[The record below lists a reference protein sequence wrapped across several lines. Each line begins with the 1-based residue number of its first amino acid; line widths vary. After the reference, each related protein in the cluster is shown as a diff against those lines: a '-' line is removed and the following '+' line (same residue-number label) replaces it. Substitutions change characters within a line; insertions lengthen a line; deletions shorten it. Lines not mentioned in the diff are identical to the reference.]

1 MKVDLSIVHACFE
14 HTVGRVKYKLG
25 AKPALGSDSSTFSLS
40 DCSGW
45 VRWVLDRAGL
55 RIPDG
60 SATQHKFCAAHFREV
75 HYKDAATL
83 ADPSRLFIAFIA
95 PNGGIGHV
103 WLLQGGTA
111 ANPGITMECHG
122 GGVGVSSRP
131 WDTPALR
138 NVCACYEIP
147 LGE

>member
-1 MKVDLSIVHACFE
+1 MPVSLALVKECFA

-40 DCSGW
+40 DCSGL
-45 VRWVLDRAGL
+45 VRWALDRAGF

-60 SATQHKFCAAHFREV
+60 SATQHEFCAAHLREV

-111 ANPGITMECHG
+111 QTPGRTMECHG
-122 GGVGVSSRP
+122 GGVGVSSRLY
-131 WDTPALR
+131 DTPALH
-138 NVCACYEIP
+138 NVCACYELP
-147 LGE
+147 TTE

>member
-1 MKVDLSIVHACFE
+1 MSISLSLVKECFA
-14 HTVGRVKYKLG
+14 HCVGRVRYEMG

-55 RIPDG
+55 LIPDG
-60 SATQHKFCAAHFREV
+60 SAGQHEWCQANLRKV
-75 HYKDAATL
+75 SYSDAATL

-95 PNGGIGHV
+95 PEPIGHV
-103 WLLQGGTA
+103 WLLNAGK
-111 ANPGITMECHG
+111 TMECHG

-131 WDTPALR
+131 WDTPILLHA
-138 NVCACYEIP
+138 VCACYELP
-147 LGE
+147 ATA